1 METTAP
7 TQPTPIRHANTRKHG
22 ASFMF
27 RLIAAFRRAA
37 ARPELMRLGEHRLRD
52 IGRDRDEALR
62 EARRRYMSGSV
73 PW

>member
-7 TQPTPIRHANTRKHG
+7 TQPRSIRHAVRKHG
-22 ASFMF
+22 ATFMS

-62 EARRRYMSGSV
+62 EARLRHKSGSV